1 MPSSP
6 AHSSPVPAP
15 TEPPQLVIN
24 LGDSSPAALL
34 ESALTAPGS
43 PLPIVTAQPQ
53 PAADLDVRVV
63 PAELPMRWRVAAAA
77 AGVPRSSAAALP
89 RSAVSIPATTLP
101 MPTAQPLPAVNLDSS
116 LMPTELAIAAEA
128 IPAPAAVEVQPS
140 AAAMLQSALPVPAS
154 PQPTPAVPTMP
165 AVVPSMQL
173 AVPERAGKV
182 RSEVFPE

>member
-1 MPSSP
+1 
-6 AHSSPVPAP
+6 
-15 TEPPQLVIN
+15 
-24 LGDSSPAALL
+24 
-34 ESALTAPGS
+34 
-43 PLPIVTAQPQ
+43 
-53 PAADLDVRVV
+53 
-63 PAELPMRWRVAAAA
+63 MRWRVAAAA
-77 AGVPRSSAAALP
+77 AGVPLSSGAALP
-89 RSAVSIPATTLP
+89 RSAVSVPATTLP

-128 IPAPAAVEVQPS
+128 IPAPAVVEVQPS